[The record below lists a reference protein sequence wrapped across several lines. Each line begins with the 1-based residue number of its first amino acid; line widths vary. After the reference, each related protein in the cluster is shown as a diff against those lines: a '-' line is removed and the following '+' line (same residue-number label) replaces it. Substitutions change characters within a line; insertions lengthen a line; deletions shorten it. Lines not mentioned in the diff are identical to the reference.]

1 MDQALIEEAA
11 LQAAVRSALPAHD
24 QHVVVV
30 HGAGHDDDA
39 AQVASGLVRS
49 LNWAG
54 QRAILVELASPDDER
69 DPAIAPADDVPAIR
83 CADHEDELDELRRSD
98 YRYLV
103 VRSPDTAQGSRL
115 RMLGDERTAAVLVA
129 RLGQTASAEAIA
141 ARRLIDALGLH
152 ALGLVVT
159 CSAREAK
166 TIAGAGFATPLR
178 MPERSPAPSNGN
190 VVAVPERSAAPHPS
204 ASLTRQ
210 TPVQRAGKRGP
221 NEAAVRS
228 GRERS
233 GEARPTGDGEPG
245 TDPAEGP
252 ARVTDRALATV
263 ALARPAAG
271 PDPRPAGRGG
281 RARLPRPPR

>member
-1 MDQALIEEAA
+1 M
-11 LQAAVRSALPAHD
+11 
-24 QHVVVV
+24 V

-190 VVAVPERSAAPHPS
+190 VVAVPERSAAS
-204 ASLTRQ
+204 TR
-210 TPVQRAGKRGP
+210 
-221 NEAAVRS
+221 
-228 GRERS
+228 
-233 GEARPTGDGEPG
+233 
-245 TDPAEGP
+245 
-252 ARVTDRALATV
+252 
-263 ALARPAAG
+263 
-271 PDPRPAGRGG
+271 
-281 RARLPRPPR
+281 RLP